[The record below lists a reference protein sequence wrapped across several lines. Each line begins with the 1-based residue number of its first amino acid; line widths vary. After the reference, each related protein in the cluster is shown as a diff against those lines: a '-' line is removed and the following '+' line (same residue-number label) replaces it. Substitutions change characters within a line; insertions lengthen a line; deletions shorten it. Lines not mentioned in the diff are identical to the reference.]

1 MIKVCSI
8 CVKFMSNQ
16 LIDSNV
22 ILYLTS
28 DGQMGAAV
36 QALQRLEKRPL
47 MLAAVF
53 ESQEQADSFLES
65 VSRNLLFDVRH
76 PFELTDQIDPSDL
89 IDLMVG
95 EIKSC
100 VGE

>member
-1 MIKVCSI
+1 
-8 CVKFMSNQ
+8 MSNQ
-16 LIDSNV
+16 VIDSNV

-28 DGQMGAAV
+28 EGQMGAAV

-53 ESQEQADSFLES
+53 ESQEEADSFLES
-65 VSRNLLFDVRH
+65 VSRNLLFDVQH
-76 PFELTDQIDPSDL
+76 PFELADQIDSSDL

-95 EIKSC
+95 EIKSF